1 METKI
6 VNLGELGMGFKEL
19 GDLADMLAELA
30 EKGTLYGEEFD
41 LDTLKIVYKPNFG
54 VVDLYDDY
62 GATTAESDDDEEE
75 TEE

>member
-1 METKI
+1 MDI
-6 VNLGELGMGFKEL
+6 RVVNLGELGMGYKEL
-19 GDLADMLAELA
+19 ADLAEMLAELA

-41 LDTLKIVYKPNFG
+41 LDTLKVVYKPNFG
-54 VVDLYDDY
+54 VVDLYDDF